1 MRLAGGLAIA
11 LAAATALAGPDVAIA
26 AVIAVVLAFFAT
38 LVPESDNF
46 PGWEIDRVLLS
57 LAIVGLPLVAAYA
70 STFAA
75 YVVPGHPRIAGVGLV
90 LLAAYLDNGGV
101 WIAPRLRTVVLWT
114 LAFGVFV
121 LVIASVGAPPDHVPH
136 GDPGSRWEIATAAL
150 VLVPVLVPAPGPSR
164 LGRFTLITL
173 LAGITGIGVA
183 HQLGTELSPTF
194 LRDLL
199 VAVELG
205 PLGAALVVLVGVAT
219 VTAAVDTF
227 ADAQLDVLS
236 GGWSLAA
243 GTLATA
249 AVAAFVPPV
258 VIMILAGVGAVV
270 NAAFWYSIAFSSYR
284 R

>member
-1 MRLAGGLAIA
+1 M
-11 LAAATALAGPDVAIA
+11 
-26 AVIAVVLAFFAT
+26 
-38 LVPESDNF
+38 
-46 PGWEIDRVLLS
+46 
-57 LAIVGLPLVAAYA
+57 
-70 STFAA
+70 
-75 YVVPGHPRIAGVGLV
+75 
-90 LLAAYLDNGGV
+90 
-101 WIAPRLRTVVLWT
+101 LWT

-136 GDPGSRWEIATAAL
+136 GDPGSRWEIASAAL
-150 VLVPVLVPAPGPSR
+150 VLVPILVPALGPSR

-173 LAGITGIGVA
+173 LAGITGIGVV

-219 VTAAVDTF
+219 VATVAAAVDTF

-236 GGWSLAA
+236 AGWSLAA

-270 NAAFWYSIAFSSYR
+270 NAAFWYSTAFSSYR